1 MNYFYPDAYQKSIYT
16 INYDKLKEN
25 GIKCLLFDLDNTCV
39 PYIDRTPTKK
49 LKNLFDK
56 LSEQGFKVIIFS
68 NSPKERLSPFKKEL
82 KVDCCAKAGKPRKK
96 NFIKIL
102 DLYKY
107 DLSEVAIIGDQLV
120 TDIYGG
126 NKVGITTILVNP
138 MSNIDMPFTKI
149 HRYIER
155 KKINKMTKA
164 GIFKVGVLLQNDNID
179 KEGYVDD
186 LNKDICE
193 RCFKLKYYGEYKK
206 VTLDNKD
213 YQNILNSIPKDS
225 LVVYLTSLLSLNLD
239 IINNFNNVIIVL
251 TKKDLLPKSVKDYKL
266 IDYVSKRVNNYLDIE
281 VISSV
286 KNYNLDSLMNK
297 IKKYSNNKE
306 VYFIGN
312 TNSGKSTLINKIIK
326 NYSEKD
332 IEVTTSIYPSTTLNK
347 IEIDLEGIHIVD
359 TPGLISEGSI
369 INKLDLKEIKRITPK
384 KEIKPRSYQL
394 KGKGSLIIDNKVRVD
409 YFSDNN
415 ITIYLANNLNIVKA
429 GLDNSKLKNGI
440 KKEFKL
446 SKDKDIVIEDLCF
459 IKFTKSSNIDIY
471 SLYNINIYDRDNLI

>member
-1 MNYFYPDAYQKSIYT
+1 MTK
-16 INYDKLKEN
+16 
-25 GIKCLLFDLDNTCV
+25 KCLGC
-39 PYIDRTPTKK
+39 
-49 LKNLFDK
+49 
-56 LSEQGFKVIIFS
+56 
-68 NSPKERLSPFKKEL
+68 
-82 KVDCCAKAGKPRKK
+82 
-96 NFIKIL
+96 
-102 DLYKY
+102 
-107 DLSEVAIIGDQLV
+107 
-120 TDIYGG
+120 
-126 NKVGITTILVNP
+126 
-138 MSNIDMPFTKI
+138 
-149 HRYIER
+149 
-155 KKINKMTKA
+155 
-164 GIFKVGVLLQNDNID
+164 GVLLQDKDIN

-206 VTLDNKD
+206 VSLTNNEYKQILD
-213 YQNILNSIPKDS
+213 SIPKDS

-239 IINNFNNVIIVL
+239 IINNFNNTIIVL

-281 VISSV
+281 VISSI

-297 IKKYSNNKE
+297 IKKYHYNKA

-347 IEIDLEGIHIVD
+347 IEIDIEDIKIID
-359 TPGLISEGSI
+359 TPGLISNGSI
-369 INKLDLKEIKRITPK
+369 INYLDLKEIKKITPK

-394 KGKGSLIIDNKVRVD
+394 KGKGSLIIDNKIRID

-415 ITIYLANNLNIVKA
+415 ITIYLANNLNIIKV
-429 GLDNSKLKNGI
+429 GQDNPKLKDGI
-440 KKEFKL
+440 KQEFML

-459 IKFTKSSNIDIY
+459 IKFTKAANIDIY